1 MLIRNAS
8 LPGSPHTD
16 VRWRG
21 GRIVECA
28 TGLRPLPGEDDL
40 DARGGW
46 LLPGLHDHHVHL
58 RALAAQAGS
67 VPVGPP
73 GVRDATEFAA
83 ALRRADA
90 ELPAGQWIRGVGYH
104 ESVAGPLDRTV
115 LDHLVPDRP
124 VRIQHRSGALWV
136 LNSRGCQET
145 GANACALAGVERDT
159 HGAANGRLWR
169 LDSWLGTR
177 VRATTADPAL
187 ISARAAAAGVTGYTD
202 ATPGLSQDD
211 VHALGE
217 AVAAGTI
224 RQRVH
229 CMAPPGVTD
238 PGQPRFSLGPTKIL
252 LDDTTLPPLPEFVAL
267 VRAAHLAA
275 RPVAVHCV
283 TRVQLILTIAAIEEA
298 GVLAGDRIEHGAM
311 VPADSMEWLRR
322 NGIPVITQPHFPVE
336 RAEQYAREVAAEDRC
351 DLWRLGSLQAAG
363 VGVAAGT
370 DAPFGDPD
378 PWRVV
383 RAAIEREPGPERLS
397 LAAALALFAG
407 HPARPTVPRGI
418 AAGEAADLTL
428 LRVPPQE
435 VTVPDRDLVAATIVD
450 GAPVHVA
457 IG

>member
-1 MLIRNAS
+1 MLIRNATLS
-8 LPGSPHTD
+8 GSPHTD

-21 GRIVECA
+21 GRIVECG
-28 TGLRPLPGEDDL
+28 TRLRPLPGEDDL
-40 DARGGW
+40 DAHGGW
-46 LLPGLHDHHVHL
+46 LLPGLHDHHIHL
-58 RALAAQAGS
+58 RALAARAGS

-73 GVRDATEFAA
+73 LVRDAAEFGA
-83 ALRRADA
+83 ALRGADA
-90 ELPAGQWIRGVGYH
+90 ELPPGRWIRGVGYH
-104 ESVAGPLDRTV
+104 DSVAGPLDRAV
-115 LDHLVPDRP
+115 LDRLVPDRP

-145 GANACALAGVERDT
+145 RVNTCALPGVERDP
-159 HGAANGRLWR
+159 HGDANGRLWR
-169 LDSWLGTR
+169 LDSWLGAR
-177 VRATTADPAL
+177 VPPTSADPAL
-187 ISARAAAAGVTGYTD
+187 ISAQAAAAGVTGYTD

-211 VHALGE
+211 VTALAE

-252 LDDTTLPPLPEFVAL
+252 LDDTALPSLPEFVAR
-267 VRAAHLAA
+267 VRAAHLAT

-283 TRVQLILTIAAIEEA
+283 TRVQLILTIAAIDEA

-311 VPADSMEWLRR
+311 VPADTMEWLRR
-322 NGIPVITQPHFPVE
+322 NRIPVVTQPHFLVE
-336 RAEQYAREVAAEDRC
+336 RAGQYAREVAAEDRC
-351 DLWRLGSLQAAG
+351 DLWRLGSFPAAG
-363 VGVAAGT
+363 VLVAAGT
-370 DAPFGDPD
+370 DAPFGDAD

-383 RAAIEREPGPERLS
+383 RAAIEREPNSERIS

-407 HPARPTVPRGI
+407 HPNRPGVPRTVATG
-418 AAGEAADLTL
+418 AVADLTL

-450 GAPVHVA
+450 GTPVHLA
-457 IG
+457 FG